1 MGGAVRVPY
10 VQHAKYGKHVSL
22 VPPLSAAVGD
32 RRQMRRSFFALLAFA
47 LLEASGG
54 PVVWLG
60 ASSGNIASLSVPRE
74 WLDRSR
80 VTADF
85 ATEGATLSNALVQVA
100 GLTSVCGADRA
111 AVIVFCGPGD
121 YSVSVPLGERY
132 AVSSAAVNKNGVQ
145 TQLQRRVPLMDE
157 TTYNGRLNV
166 LLDGLKRNYPA
177 REVALVVLPAGA
189 GSESANGAGL
199 RYVDYASAARQAG
212 NVWAV
217 PVVDLSQASGTEGDA
232 ASGKPS
238 WKAAWRGRKMAFLGD
253 SITDAR
259 HIGCTSNYWNFL
271 ERDLG
276 VVPLVYGINGH
287 QWKHVYGQAESLFAD
302 HPGDVDE
309 IVVFAGTN
317 DFNANVPLGDW
328 TDGDTSFR
336 GRIAAVM
343 DYLKGKY
350 PRVPIWLLT
359 PIHRGYATFGA
370 DNVQPDETYA
380 NTLGLWIG
388 DYVDV
393 VKEAAAKYGARLIDL
408 NADSGLYP
416 LFDSHVMYFH
426 NGSTDRLHPNN
437 AGHERMARAIERGFR
452 CFALGTGDY
461 SDDYMPFY
469 KVAPDAAASSAASVG
484 ISALAAALDSR
495 SVCAASSPAVA
506 FDPSGVCGEVIFLR

>member
-1 MGGAVRVPY
+1 
-10 VQHAKYGKHVSL
+10 
-22 VPPLSAAVGD
+22 
-32 RRQMRRSFFALLAFA
+32 MRRSFFALLAFA

-60 ASSGNIASLSVPRE
+60 ASASGGRVASLSVPRE

-80 VTADF
+80 VAADLTA
-85 ATEGATLSNALVQVA
+85 AGATLSNALAQVA
-100 GLTSVCGADRA
+100 GLAGVGGADKA
-111 AVIVFCGPGD
+111 AVVVFCGPGD
-121 YSVSVPLGERY
+121 HLASVPLGERY
-132 AVSSAAVNKNGVQ
+132 AVSSATVNKNGVQ
-145 TQLQRRVPLMDE
+145 TQLQRRVPLMDG
-157 TTYNGRLNV
+157 TTYNGRLNM
-166 LLDGLKRNYPA
+166 LLDGLKRDCPE
-177 REVALVVLPAGA
+177 REVALVVLPADA
-189 GSESANGAGL
+189 GSASANGAGL
-199 RYVDYASAARQAG
+199 RYADYASAVRKAG

-217 PVVDLSQASGTEGDA
+217 PVVDLSGASGTEGGA
-232 ASGKPS
+232 ASGKPG

-287 QWKHVYGQAESLFAD
+287 QWKHVYGQAERLFAD

-317 DFNANVPLGDW
+317 DFNANVPLGGW
-328 TDGDTSFR
+328 TDGDASFR

-343 DYLKGKY
+343 DYLKSKY
-350 PRVPIWLLT
+350 PGVPIWLLT

-370 DNVQPDETYA
+370 NNVQPDETYA

-416 LFDSHVMYFH
+416 LFDSHVMFFH
-426 NGSTDRLHPNN
+426 DGNTDRLHPNT
-437 AGHERMARAIERGFR
+437 AGHERMAQAIERGFR
-452 CFALGTGDY
+452 AFALRTGDY
-461 SDDYMPFY
+461 SDEYTPFY
-469 KVAPDAAASSAASVG
+469 KVMPDAAAWSAVSVG
-484 ISALAAALDSR
+484 VSPLAVSLDSR
-495 SVCAASSPAVA
+495 TIHVASSSAVA
-506 FDPSGVCGEVIFLR
+506 FNSSGLCGEVIFFR

>member
-1 MGGAVRVPY
+1 
-10 VQHAKYGKHVSL
+10 
-22 VPPLSAAVGD
+22 
-32 RRQMRRSFFALLAFA
+32 MRRSFFALLAFA

-60 ASSGNIASLSVPRE
+60 ASASGGSVASLAVPRE

-80 VTADF
+80 VAADLTTA
-85 ATEGATLSNALVQVA
+85 GATLSNALAQVTGLA
-100 GLTSVCGADRA
+100 GVGGADKA
-111 AVIVFCGPGD
+111 AVVVFCGQGD

-217 PVVDLSQASGTEGDA
+217 SVVDLSQASGAEGDA

-452 CFALGTGDY
+452 CFALGTGDF
-461 SDDYMPFY
+461 SDEYMPFY
-469 KVAPDAAASSAASVG
+469 KVMPLRCH
-484 ISALAAALDSR
+484 ALR
-495 SVCAASSPAVA
+495 IPRM
-506 FDPSGVCGEVIFLR
+506 SGVGFCRT

>member
-1 MGGAVRVPY
+1 
-10 VQHAKYGKHVSL
+10 
-22 VPPLSAAVGD
+22 
-32 RRQMRRSFFALLAFA
+32 MRRASFALLVFA
-47 LLEASGG
+47 LLEASGW

-80 VTADF
+80 VTADLT
-85 ATEGATLSNALVQVA
+85 TEGATLSNAIVQVA
-100 GLTSVCGADRA
+100 GLAGVGGSDKA
-111 AVIVFCGPGD
+111 AVVVFCGPGD
-121 YSVSVPLGERY
+121 HLASVPLGERY
-132 AVSSAAVNKNGVQ
+132 AVSSATVNKNGVQ
-145 TQLQRRVPLMDE
+145 TQLQRRVPLMDG

-166 LLDGLKRNYPA
+166 LLDGLKRDYPA

-189 GSESANGAGL
+189 GSASANGAGL
-199 RYVDYASAARQAG
+199 RYADYASAVRKAG
-212 NVWAV
+212 NVWAA
-217 PVVDLSQASGTEGDA
+217 PVVDLSGSSGTEGDA

-238 WKAAWRGRKMAFLGD
+238 WKTAWRGRKMAFLGD

-271 ERDLG
+271 ERDMG

-287 QWKHVYGQAESLFAD
+287 QWKHVYGQAENLFAD
-302 HPGDVDE
+302 HPSDVDE

-317 DFNANVPLGDW
+317 DFNSNVPLGNW

-343 DYLKGKY
+343 DYLKSKY
-350 PRVPIWLLT
+350 PGVPIWLLT
-359 PIHRGYATFGA
+359 PIHRGYATFGS

-393 VKEAAAKYGARLIDL
+393 VKEAVAKYGARLVDL

-416 LFDSHVMYFH
+416 LFDSHVVFFH
-426 NGSTDRLHPNN
+426 DGNTDRLHPNT
-437 AGHERMARAIERGFR
+437 AGHERMAQAIERSFR
-452 CFALGTGDY
+452 AFALRTGDY
-461 SDDYMPFY
+461 SDEYMPFY
-469 KVAPDAAASSAASVG
+469 KVAPDAATWLAVSVG
-484 ISALAAALDSR
+484 ISSLSVPLDSR
-495 SVCAASSPAVA
+495 TVHMASSSAVA
-506 FDPSGVCGEVIFLR
+506 FNSSGICGEMIFFR

>member
-1 MGGAVRVPY
+1 
-10 VQHAKYGKHVSL
+10 
-22 VPPLSAAVGD
+22 
-32 RRQMRRSFFALLAFA
+32 MRRSFFALLAFA

-100 GLTSVCGADRA
+100 GLAGVGGSDKA
-111 AVIVFCGPGD
+111 AVVVFCGPGD
-121 YSVSVPLGERY
+121 HLASVPLGERY
-132 AVSSAAVNKNGVQ
+132 AVSSATVNKNGVQ

-217 PVVDLSQASGTEGDA
+217 PVVDLSQESGTEGDA
-232 ASGKPS
+232 ASGKPR
-238 WKAAWRGRKMAFLGD
+238 WKTAWRGRKMAFLGD

-287 QWKHVYGQAESLFAD
+287 QWKHVYGQAESLFAA
-302 HPGDVDE
+302 HPDDVDE

-328 TDGDTSFR
+328 TDDWTDGDSSFR
-336 GRIAAVM
+336 GRIAAVVG
-343 DYLKGKY
+343 YLKSKY
-350 PRVPIWLLT
+350 PGVPIWLMT

-370 DNVQPDETYA
+370 SNVQPDETYA
-380 NTLGLWIG
+380 NTSGLWIG
-388 DYVDV
+388 DYVEV

-416 LFDSHVMYFH
+416 LFDSHVVFFH
-426 NGSTDRLHPNN
+426 DGNTDRLHPNT
-437 AGHERMARAIERGFR
+437 AGHERMAQAIERNFR
-452 CFALGTGDY
+452 AFALRTGDY
-461 SDDYMPFY
+461 SDDYKPFY
-469 KVAPDAAASSAASVG
+469 KVAPDAAALSAASAG
-484 ISALAAALDSR
+484 ISSLAVALDSR
-495 SVCAASSPAVA
+495 TVHVASSRAVA
-506 FDPSGVCGEVIFLR
+506 FDSSGVCGGVIFVY

>member
-1 MGGAVRVPY
+1 
-10 VQHAKYGKHVSL
+10 
-22 VPPLSAAVGD
+22 
-32 RRQMRRSFFALLAFA
+32 
-47 LLEASGG
+47 
-54 PVVWLG
+54 
-60 ASSGNIASLSVPRE
+60 
-74 WLDRSR
+74 
-80 VTADF
+80 
-85 ATEGATLSNALVQVA
+85 
-100 GLTSVCGADRA
+100 
-111 AVIVFCGPGD
+111 
-121 YSVSVPLGERY
+121 
-132 AVSSAAVNKNGVQ
+132 
-145 TQLQRRVPLMDE
+145 MDG

-166 LLDGLKRNYPA
+166 LLDDLKRDCPE
-177 REVALVVLPAGA
+177 REVALVVLPADA
-189 GSESANGAGL
+189 GSASANGASL
-199 RYVDYASAARQAG
+199 RYADYASAVRKAG

-217 PVVDLSQASGTEGDA
+217 PVVDLSGASGTEGGA
-232 ASGKPS
+232 ASGKPV

-350 PRVPIWLLT
+350 PGVPIWLLT

-416 LFDSHVMYFH
+416 LFDSHVMFFH
-426 NGSTDRLHPNN
+426 DGNTDRLHPNT
-437 AGHERMARAIERGFR
+437 AGHERMAQAIERGFR
-452 CFALGTGDY
+452 AFALRTGDY
-461 SDDYMPFY
+461 SDEYTPFY
-469 KVAPDAAASSAASVG
+469 KVMPDAAAWSAVSVG
-484 ISALAAALDSR
+484 VSPLAVSLDSR
-495 SVCAASSPAVA
+495 TIHVASSSAVA
-506 FDPSGVCGEVIFLR
+506 FNSSGLCGEVIIFR